1 MTEDQLAEIY
11 ENSMMPDTS
20 PGGSPLPGVPHQE
33 ITVLGDD
40 DDDIVLPDS
49 QIDSILQRHIQN
61 STNWMGSQ
69 ISTAQARAMEYYLG
83 LPEGDLAPSG
93 IQGRSH
99 IVDTT
104 VSDQIE
110 WLMPQLMEIFF
121 ASGNIVRF
129 TPRKRGDEQAAQ
141 QMTKLVNYII
151 NDVNPGFV
159 FFLEWFKNS
168 LLNKVGV
175 AKVWWEQYDE
185 KVRYEYSELT
195 DDQLAVLS
203 DDPDVVITRIISY
216 IDPNVERQTIN
227 QFNDAMR
234 AFYAAMQ
241 QPQPPM
247 PPQQAQPG
255 LPPLSPQQRLIPPP
269 PPPPA
274 MPQPPQGAQQPEPP
288 QARPGVQLPGMP
300 PPAGMPPGAIPPQ
313 RPPMQPA
320 PMMQPRPMMPPTP
333 PDFDSMPQLHNVVMM
348 RAKRAG
354 RVAIVAMNPEDFL
367 IDERS
372 RKIDDGFCAHRLIK
386 TISELRAAGYP
397 NVDKID
403 LDQLSSDP
411 QAETVQNSEVMYA
424 RESLQTVYKP
434 QEVEDYGDPS
444 QRKVFLYE
452 CYLPI
457 DCDGDGYAEWRK
469 ITRAGN
475 ALLENIIVEGPP
487 FAALCP
493 VPIPGLFFGR
503 SVAELGMPMQLAKT
517 GILRAMVDNMNIQV
531 NGRTWAIESQVNI
544 DDLLTNRPGGVV
556 RVKAANAVGMLQQ
569 GMADSQGAYQLL
581 EYLDSASQE
590 RSGITK
596 YSQGTD
602 ADMLNPT
609 ATAYKGITQRADL
622 RTKMMA
628 RLFAEGGVKDLIRLV
643 QRVLMKHQNERMTF
657 ELDGSW
663 VDVDPQVWNNQYNMR
678 VRVGLGTGDMGER
691 VQALQQFIAGAEQ
704 LRQTGTGII
713 TPQNLYYA
721 AKELVEAMQIG
732 QSDDYVTMPPPP
744 GPPGPPPPNPEV
756 LKVQAQAQLENQKFQ
771 HQQALDQQ
779 KQAFEQ
785 RMRAQES
792 QQQHEQAVLKAQL
805 EDARQRDQF
814 TQQQSWQ
821 EKQFMMNL
829 AQKREQAAMAAGVGA
844 QQEIAMNHLILQ
856 DAEGN
861 THLIPHEVLTT
872 VRQQN
877 IDSAHRDADRQAQ
890 QINVANQQAQD
901 AAAQQQSH
909 ELATQAQKDKAKQ
922 ASSNKPTPS
931 KK

>member
-11 ENSMMPDTS
+11 ENSMMPDSS
-20 PGGSPLPGVPHQE
+20 PGGSPLPGVPYQE
-33 ITVLGDD
+33 ISVLGDD

-69 ISTAQARAMEYYLG
+69 ISTAQAKAMQYYLG
-83 LPEGDLAPSG
+83 LAEGDLAPPG
-93 IQGRSH
+93 IQGRSQ

-141 QMTKLVNYII
+141 QMTKLVNYIV
-151 NDVNPGFV
+151 NDVNPGFT
-159 FFLEWFKNS
+159 FFMEWFKNS

-175 AKVWWEQYDE
+175 AKVWWEQFDE
-185 KVRYEYSELT
+185 KVRYEYTELT

-203 DDPDVVITRIISY
+203 DNPDVEITRIISFT
-216 IDPNVERQTIN
+216 DPNVERQVITQYN
-227 QFNDAMR
+227 AAMR
-234 AFYAAMQ
+234 QFYKLMQ
-241 QPQPPM
+241 QPQPPE
-247 PPQQAQPG
+247 PPQQSQPG
-255 LPPLSPQQRLIPPP
+255 LPPPTAQQRMIPPPPAPGAVPPGQLP

-274 MPQPPQGAQQPEPP
+274 HPNEPPMGAQPPMAAPPGQPGMPPQGMPPAPPPPPQPPQK
-288 QARPGVQLPGMP
+288 
-300 PPAGMPPGAIPPQ
+300 
-313 RPPMQPA
+313 
-320 PMMQPRPMMPPTP
+320 
-333 PDFDSMPQLHNVVMM
+333 PDFESLPQLHNVVMM
-348 RAKRAG
+348 RAKRSG

-372 RKIDDGFCAHRLIK
+372 RRIDDGFCAHRLVR
-386 TISELRAAGYP
+386 TISELRAAGYQ

-403 LDQLSSDP
+403 LDEISSDQ

-503 SVAELGMPMQLAKT
+503 SLAELGMPMQLAKT
-517 GILRAMVDNMNIQV
+517 GVLRALVDNMNVQV

-556 RVKAANAVGMLQQ
+556 RVKSPNAVGMLQQ

-622 RTKMMA
+622 RTKMIA
-628 RLFAEGGVKDLIRLV
+628 RLFAEGGVKDLIRLI

-657 ELDGSW
+657 ELNGSW
-663 VDVDPQVWNNQYNMR
+663 CDVDPQVWNNQYNMR

-704 LRQTGTGII
+704 LRQSGTGII

-732 QSDDYVTMPPPP
+732 QSDDYVTQPPPP
-744 GPPGPPPPNPEV
+744 GPPQPPPPDPALV
-756 LKVQAQAQLENQKFQ
+756 AVQQQGQLDLQKFQ
-771 HQQALDQQ
+771 HQQTLDQQ
-779 KQAFEQ
+779 KQQFEQ
-785 RMRAQES
+785 QMRAQEA
-792 QQQHEQAVLKAQL
+792 QQQHQQALFKANL
-805 EDARQRDQF
+805 EDQRQRAQF
-814 TQQQSWQ
+814 ERQQQWE
-821 EKQFMMNL
+821 EKQFMLTL
-829 AQKREQAAMAAGVGA
+829 AQKREQAALTAGASA

-861 THLIPHEVLTT
+861 TYSIPHDALTT
-872 VRQQN
+872 IRQQN
-877 IDSAHRDADRQAQ
+877 IDSVHRDADRAAQQANVASQQAQ
-890 QINVANQQAQD
+890 QGQ
-901 AAAQQQSH
+901 
-909 ELATQAQKDKAKQ
+909 LAKQAQKDKVQLAK
-922 ASSNKPTPS
+922 NKPAPAN
-931 KK
+931 K

>member
-1 MTEDQLAEIY
+1 MTEQELAAIY
-11 ENSMMPDTS
+11 EKSMTPDTS
-20 PGGSPLPGVPHQE
+20 PGGSPLPGVPVQE
-33 ITVLGDD
+33 ISVLGEDEDD
-40 DDDIVLPDS
+40 VVLPDS

-69 ISTAQARAMEYYLG
+69 ISTAQAKAMQYYLG
-83 LPEGDLAPSG
+83 LPEGDLAPPG
-93 IQGRSH
+93 IQGRST

-129 TPRKRGDEQAAQ
+129 TPRKRGDEAGAQ
-141 QMTKLVNYII
+141 QMTHLVNHII
-151 NDVNPGFV
+151 NDVNPGFT
-159 FFLEWFKNS
+159 FFMEWFKNS

-175 AKVWWEQYDE
+175 AKVWWEQFDE
-185 KVRYEYSELT
+185 RVRYEYTELT
-195 DDQLAVLS
+195 DEQLAVLS
-203 DDPDVVITRIISY
+203 DNPEVEITRIVSF
-216 IDPNVERQTIN
+216 IDPNVEREAIDQYN
-227 QFNDAMR
+227 
-234 AFYAAMQ
+234 MQ
-241 QPQPPM
+241 MQRYHQLLRMPVPPI

-255 LPPLSPQQRLIPPP
+255 LPPLNPQERMIPPPQLPGQVPAGQMP

-274 MPQPPQGAQQPEPP
+274 HPNAAAAQAQAAAAMPQAQLPQPPQE
-288 QARPGVQLPGMP
+288 
-300 PPAGMPPGAIPPQ
+300 
-313 RPPMQPA
+313 
-320 PMMQPRPMMPPTP
+320 

-348 RAKRAG
+348 RSKRSG
-354 RVAIVAMNPEDFL
+354 RVAIMAMNPEDFL

-372 RKIDDGFCAHRLIK
+372 RRIDDGFCAHRLVK
-386 TISELRAAGYP
+386 TISELRAQGYK

-403 LDQLSSDP
+403 LDQLSSDQ

-457 DCDGDGYAEWRK
+457 DCDGDGFAEWRK

-517 GILRAMVDNMNIQV
+517 GVLRGLVDNMNVQI

-556 RVKAANAVGMLQQ
+556 RVKSANAVGSLQQ
-569 GMADSQGAYQLL
+569 GMMDASGAYQLL
-581 EYLDSASQE
+581 EYLDADSQE

-609 ATAYKGITQRADL
+609 ATAYQGITQRADL

-628 RLFAEGGVKDLIRLV
+628 RLFAEGGVKDLIRLI

-657 ELDGSW
+657 ELDGNW
-663 VDVDPQVWNNQYNMR
+663 VDVDPMVWNNQYNMK
-678 VRVGLGTGDMGER
+678 VRVGLGTGDMGAR
-691 VQALQQFIAGAEQ
+691 AGHLQAYIQMAEL
-704 LRQTGTGII
+704 LRQAQVGII
-713 TPQNLYYA
+713 TPQNMYYA
-721 AKELVEAMQIG
+721 VKELVESLQIG
-732 QSDDYVTMPPPP
+732 NPDDLVTMPPPP
-744 GPPGPPPPNPEV
+744 GPPQGPPPDPALV
-756 LKVQAQAQLENQKFQ
+756 AAQAQAQL
-771 HQQALDQQ
+771 DQQ
-779 KQAFEQ
+779 KFAHEREMSMAKMQFDQQMEQQKVQAMHEQ
-785 RMRAQES
+785 AILKANLENQRQS
-792 QQQHEQAVLKAQL
+792 QQQAQQL
-805 EDARQRDQF
+805 A
-814 TQQQSWQ
+814 W
-821 EKQFMMNL
+821 EKEKFFMQL
-829 AQKREQAAMAAGVGA
+829 AQQREAAAMQNQVDA

-861 THLIPHEVLTT
+861 TYSLPHDMLTT
-872 VRQQN
+872 IRQQN
-877 IDSAHRDADRQAQ
+877 IESAHRDADRQANQ
-890 QINVANQQAQD
+890 ANVANQQAND
-901 AAAQQQSH
+901 AQQAAQAH
-909 ELATQAQKDKAKQ
+909 ADNHALAQQAQKDKQRQVAQSAK
-922 ASSNKPTPS
+922 NKQQSS